1 MAAFMAWPRI
11 QGRHT
16 VQWLQRIQK
25 PIPAGTKSDQTF
37 SLFMPT
43 DDDISDVFLV
53 ARINNGDEEAFRQL
67 YERYKD
73 WVLRLAIRLTG
84 DPELAL
90 DVLQETFIYVLSK
103 FPGFEL
109 RARFKTF
116 LYPVV
121 RHTSIRLSQQSRRW
135 QTFGEGPGAVE
146 IPVEDQPSAAAR
158 LDEFEQMLRGLSEP
172 MRELLI
178 LRFVDGLDLQE
189 ISQVLEIPLGT
200 VKSRLHHAVDRLRR
214 WYNPDP

>member
-1 MAAFMAWPRI
+1 
-11 QGRHT
+11 
-16 VQWLQRIQK
+16 
-25 PIPAGTKSDQTF
+25 
-37 SLFMPT
+37 MPT
-43 DDDISDVFLV
+43 DNDISDVFLV
-53 ARINNGDEEAFRQL
+53 ARINNGDEEAFQQL

-84 DPELAL
+84 DRELAL

-121 RHTSIRLSQQSRRW
+121 RHTSIRLSQTSHRW
-135 QTFGEGPGAVE
+135 DTIGEGNGAVE
-146 IPVEDQPSAAAR
+146 IPVEDQPSEASR
-158 LDEFEQMLRGLSEP
+158 RDEFEQMLRGLPEP

-189 ISQVLEIPLGT
+189 IAQVLEIPLGT
-200 VKSRLHHAVDRLRR
+200 VKSRLHHAVERLRR